1 MADRKTWTVS
11 LYKGADADPTYK
23 RLTNWSLKEDVTP
36 TIYAHTYDED
46 GKPNYTKL
54 KPIYKM
60 SLSSIVVPNREID
73 FDTTKIDFYDIYN
86 CNYLVAQADYD
97 NNKIYYGFIDSIDY
111 VNDGVAKINWKV
123 DYWATYKD
131 KINLAKAQYVTR
143 AVYTP
148 KSYMLDARRTEDS
161 SLPTDQKQRLAY
173 ISNLFSG
180 SNLGDTD
187 DDPNKISDFGH
198 WYIFYMMPKTDIKNI
213 FNDGSSF
220 QPLKSG
226 VETTKDDF
234 TPDEYKDLQSDD
246 KTPIPNSHDSKWIK
260 LDKAFNL
267 LKTDKS
273 TTEIDGLLKIGTPEI
288 YASNDLTDIL
298 KLSVIAGEGFAI
310 LGCEVREMIDLS
322 KFEKLENGL
331 YHLKDISKV
340 GATDYIY
347 EGDNYDSSSSHAN
360 YSFSNEYD
368 KNRYREE
375 IVVAGKK
382 ISVDPSLRITGN
394 IGVHVWDSL
403 IAGFKPIYSFY
414 LTNGQIDYL
423 EPKQASDSDL
433 VLTVDVDRSVP
444 LYANQGLGYYLS
456 HVNRINAEI
465 KKQIISWK
473 AQIKNNQLAFNNNL
487 KTIAETYKVSQLDLK
502 NSLYNSKLL
511 TNFNNEQDKEV
522 ANITN
527 SNSTSLA
534 AKNNAI
540 DKQVLL
546 ANQATAL
553 ANLNASQKVA
563 SDNLSRS
570 QKTAIDNLTDSQ
582 ATQLANMK
590 IGNTAATK
598 ANNNSLTNSTKN
610 ADLQAKQNKDNI
622 DTNLAN
628 QISNLELQKAES
640 FVTGLNL
647 TAGLAKFLTGALTSL
662 ITGFLDVET
671 AKTVANNNANTQ
683 KNIIDANLKLQ
694 KTLIENNANLALEN
708 INVNY
713 KSSVDQANASNAT
726 ALKNL
731 VRSNTTA
738 STNLTNS
745 QNVNVTNTNNS
756 QATAIANLA
765 QSYKKQL
772 NSLATGLSN
781 TQANINNSLTK
792 SLKALAQNN
801 LLSETNLQNAT
812 VKAWILA
819 RLAQD
824 LSQAQLMNTITAS
837 VESYTQGLTAQMQD
851 WSRGNMSKL
860 TDGYGIAVQAFNLLD
875 AYDKVYTVQAST
887 ERQIK
892 DQIYTKGALIKR
904 KIPLNE
910 LLKSHL
916 TTSDDDKICD
926 YYLNSADSE
935 RGLPSVTHTTDYQDN
950 ILYIRQFVQTDSVQ
964 LEGNAPNEALQTL
977 QNALNAGVYLTVD
990 YYGSYEDG
998 IANTDQDGKAWSYYK
1013 ADKNYALN
1021 DFSEDTATGDFNT
1034 TLNDN
1039 ISEINN

>member
-23 RLTNWSLKEDVTP
+23 RLTNWSLKEDVVT

-73 FDTTKIDFYDIYN
+73 FDITKIDFYDIYE
-86 CNYLVAQADYD
+86 CNYLIAQADYD
-97 NNKIYYGFIDSIDY
+97 TNKIYYGFIESIDY
-111 VNDGVAKINWKV
+111 VNDGLAKISWKV

-143 AVYTP
+143 AMYTP
-148 KSYMLDARRTEDS
+148 KSFMLDARRTEDS

-187 DDPNKISDFGH
+187 DDPNKTSDFGH

-213 FNDGSSF
+213 FNDGSSL
-220 QPLKSG
+220 QPIEFG
-226 VETTKDDF
+226 TETTKDGF
-234 TPDEYKDLQSDD
+234 APDEYNDLQSDD
-246 KTPIPNSHDSKWIK
+246 KTPVPNSHDSKWIK
-260 LDKAFNL
+260 LDKAFKL

-273 TTEIDGLLKIGTPEI
+273 TAEMNGLLKIGTPEI
-288 YASNDLTDIL
+288 YASNNLTDVL

-331 YHLKDISKV
+331 YHLKDNSKV

-347 EGDNYDSSSSHAN
+347 EGDNYDSSPAN
-360 YSFSNEYD
+360 YSFSNEFD

-394 IGVHVWDSL
+394 VGVHVWDSL

-465 KKQIISWK
+465 QKQIIGWK

-487 KTIAETYKVSQLDLK
+487 KNIAETYKVSQLDLK
-502 NSLYNSKLL
+502 NSLYNSNLL
-511 TNFNNEQDKEV
+511 TKFNNDQDKSI
-522 ANITN
+522 AAITN
-527 SNSTSLA
+527 SNSVGLA

-540 DKQVLL
+540 DKQVLS

-553 ANLNASQKVA
+553 TNLAASQKVA

-570 QKTAIDNLTDSQ
+570 QKTSVDNLSDSQ

-590 IGNTAATK
+590 IGNDASVK
-598 ANNNSLTNSTKN
+598 ANKNSLANSNKN
-610 ADLQAKQNKDNI
+610 ADLQAQQNKDNI

-671 AKTVANNNANTQ
+671 AKTVANNNTNTQ

-708 INVNY
+708 IRVNY
-713 KSSVDQANASNAT
+713 MSSVDQANVSNAT
-726 ALKNL
+726 AIKNL
-731 VRSNTTA
+731 SRSNTTA
-738 STNLTNS
+738 STNLANS
-745 QNVNVTNTNNS
+745 QNVDVTNTKNS
-756 QATAIANLA
+756 QATAVANLA

-781 TQANINNSLTK
+781 TEANINNSLTK

-801 LLSETNLQNAT
+801 LLSETNLQNST

-837 VESYTQGLTAQMQD
+837 VESYTQGLTAQMKD

-875 AYDKVYTVQAST
+875 VYDKVYTVQAST
-887 ERQIK
+887 DRQIK

-916 TTSDDDKICD
+916 TTSGNDEICD
-926 YYLNSADSE
+926 YYLNKAGSE
-935 RGLPSVTHTTDYQDN
+935 QGLPSVTHTTDYQDN

-964 LEGNAPNEALQTL
+964 LEGNVPAEALQTL

-990 YYGSYEDG
+990 YYGSYENG
-998 IANTDQDGKAWSYYK
+998 VATTNQDGKAWSYYNS
-1013 ADKNYALN
+1013 DKNYALN
-1021 DFSEDTATGDFNT
+1021 DFSEDTATGNFDTNLNT
-1034 TLNDN
+1034 NV
-1039 ISEINN
+1039 SEIHN

>member
-1 MADRKTWTVS
+1 MSDRKTWTVS

-54 KPIYKM
+54 KPIYEM

-73 FDTTKIDFYDIYN
+73 FDITKIDFYDIYE
-86 CNYLVAQADYD
+86 CNYLIAQANYD
-97 NNKIYYGFIDSIDY
+97 NNKFYYGFIDSIDY
-111 VNDGVAKINWKV
+111 VNDGTAKINWKV
-123 DYWATYKD
+123 DYWATYKNQ
-131 KINLAKAQYVTR
+131 INLAKAQYVTR
-143 AVYTP
+143 AMYTP
-148 KSYMLDARRTEDS
+148 KSYMLDARRTDDP
-161 SLPTDQKQRLAY
+161 SLPNDPKQRLAY

-246 KTPIPNSHDSKWIK
+246 KTPMPNSHDSKWIK

-267 LKTDKS
+267 LKTDKN
-273 TTEIDGLLKIGTPEI
+273 TAEIKGLLKIGTPEI
-288 YASNDLTDIL
+288 YASNELTDVL

-322 KFEKLENGL
+322 RFEKLENGL
-331 YHLKDISKV
+331 YHLKDISKFE
-340 GATDYIY
+340 ATDYIY
-347 EGDNYDSSSSHAN
+347 EGDNYDSSTVN

-414 LTNGQIDYL
+414 LTNGQLDYL

-465 KKQIISWK
+465 KKQIIGWK

-487 KTIAETYKVSQLDLK
+487 KNIAENYKVSQLDLK

-511 TNFNNEQDKEV
+511 TNFNTDQDKEV

-527 SNSTSLA
+527 SNSVGLA
-534 AKNNAI
+534 AKNNII
-540 DKQVLL
+540 DKQVLS

-553 ANLNASQKVA
+553 NNLAASQKVA
-563 SDNLSRS
+563 SDNMSRS
-570 QKTAIDNLTDSQ
+570 QKTAVDNLTDSQ

-590 IGNTAATK
+590 IGNDASVK
-598 ANNNSLTNSTKN
+598 ANKNSLANSTKN
-610 ADLQAKQNKDNI
+610 ADLQANQNKDNI
-622 DTNLAN
+622 DTNLSN

-708 INVNY
+708 IAVSY

-731 VRSNTTA
+731 ARSNTTA

-745 QNVNVTNTNNS
+745 QNATVTTTKS
-756 QATAIANLA
+756 AQATAIANLA

-781 TQANINNSLTK
+781 AQANINNSLTK

-801 LLSETNLQNAT
+801 LLSETNLQNST

-824 LSQAQLMNTITAS
+824 LSQAQLMNTIVAS
-837 VESYTQGLTAQMQD
+837 VESYTQGLTAQMED

-904 KIPLNE
+904 KIPLND
-910 LLKSHL
+910 LLNSHL
-916 TTSDDDKICD
+916 TRGSDNEICD
-926 YYLNSADSE
+926 YYLNKSDIE
-935 RGLPSVTHTTDYQDN
+935 PGLPSVTHTTDYQDN

-964 LEGNAPNEALQTL
+964 LEGNVPNEALQVL
-977 QNALNAGVYLTVD
+977 QNALNSGVYLTID
-990 YYGSYEDG
+990 YYGSYTDG
-998 IANTDQDGKAWSYYK
+998 VATTNQDGKAWSYYK
-1013 ADKNYALN
+1013 SDKNYAIN
-1021 DFSEDTATGDFNT
+1021 DFSEDMVTGNFDT
-1034 TLNDN
+1034 SLNDN
-1039 ISEINN
+1039 ISEIYN